1 MDISFHLSRLSFSL
15 LICSPSALAEPLP
28 AGERAI
34 LLIWTL
40 WTKGLVTRRA
50 GAQFTQSRT
59 HEPKRKQFKDGKT
72 VLVGK
77 ETDRR
82 WEQGE
87 DPSMVDSSIYT
98 YEKLARMVVADVE
111 ERKSLAAIGIRR
123 LMRESKLSQAPVSKA
138 VKGQPVKL
146 RTLAVIRQAAARL
159 RA

>member
-87 DPSMVDSSIYT
+87 DPSMLDSEIQVF
-98 YEKLARMVVADVE
+98 EKQGRMAVADVTDRKRWRATGVRAAI
-111 ERKSLAAIGIRR
+111 RKSG
-123 LMRESKLSQAPVSKA
+123 
-138 VKGQPVKL
+138 
-146 RTLAVIRQAAARL
+146 
-159 RA
+159 